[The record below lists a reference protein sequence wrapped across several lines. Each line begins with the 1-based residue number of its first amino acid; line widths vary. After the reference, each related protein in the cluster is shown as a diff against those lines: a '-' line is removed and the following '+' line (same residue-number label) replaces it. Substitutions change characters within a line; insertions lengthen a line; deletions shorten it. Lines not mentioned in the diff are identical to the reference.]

1 MIGKRVQEVRDHFN
15 LSRKSFGE
23 KFFVSQDVINNIER
37 ERVVPTDNNIKAIC
51 KTYNVNEH
59 WLRTGEGEMF
69 NDEQPPSLDAL
80 AELNNLDD
88 LSRAIIEEYIQMP
101 EGARKSFLDL
111 VHAVAEKV
119 RKAQYLDATSEAV
132 AHRILEEDVF
142 SGMKN
147 APAADKPQAK

>member
-1 MIGKRVQEVRDHFN
+1 MKDRIRQIRGELSVVAFADSIGV
-15 LSRKSFGE
+15 SREAIRRFENGTNKPSARTI
-23 KFFVSQDVINNIER
+23 SD
-37 ERVVPTDNNIKAIC
+37 IC

-101 EGARKSFLDL
+101 EGARESFLDL

-147 APAADKPQAK
+147 APEADKSQAK

>member
-1 MIGKRVQEVRDHFN
+1 MMKDRIRQIRGELSVVAFAESIGV
-15 LSRKSFGE
+15 SREAIRRFENGT
-23 KFFVSQDVINNIER
+23 NNPSARTIS
-37 ERVVPTDNNIKAIC
+37 DIC

>member
-1 MIGKRVQEVRDHFN
+1 MNKRIREIRECKN
-15 LSRKSFGE
+15 LSQTKFAEMLGMTRSMISNMELGLVDVPDYRIKS
-23 KFFVSQDVINNIER
+23 
-37 ERVVPTDNNIKAIC
+37 IC

-101 EGARKSFLDL
+101 EGARKNFLDL

>member
-1 MIGKRVQEVRDHFN
+1 MMKDRIRQIRGELSVVAFAESIGV
-15 LSRKSFGE
+15 SREAIRRFENGT
-23 KFFVSQDVINNIER
+23 NNPSARTIS
-37 ERVVPTDNNIKAIC
+37 DIC

-59 WLRTGEGEMF
+59 WLRFGEGEMF

-80 AELNNLDD
+80 SELHNLDD
-88 LSRAIIEEYIQMP
+88 LSRAIIEGYIQMP
-101 EGARKSFLDL
+101 EGARKNFLDL

-119 RKAQYLDATSEAV
+119 RKAQYRDATSEAV

>member
-1 MIGKRVQEVRDHFN
+1 MMKDRIRQIRGELSVVAFAESIGV
-15 LSRKSFGE
+15 SREAIRRFENGT
-23 KFFVSQDVINNIER
+23 NNPSARTIS
-37 ERVVPTDNNIKAIC
+37 DIC

-119 RKAQYLDATSEAV
+119 RKAQYRDATSEAV

>member
-1 MIGKRVQEVRDHFN
+1 MMKDRIRQIRGELSVVAFAESIGV
-15 LSRKSFGE
+15 SREAIRRFENGT
-23 KFFVSQDVINNIER
+23 NNPSARTIS
-37 ERVVPTDNNIKAIC
+37 DIC

-80 AELNNLDD
+80 AELHNLDD

-101 EGARKSFLDL
+101 EGARKNFLDL

-119 RKAQYLDATSEAV
+119 RKAQYRDATSEAV